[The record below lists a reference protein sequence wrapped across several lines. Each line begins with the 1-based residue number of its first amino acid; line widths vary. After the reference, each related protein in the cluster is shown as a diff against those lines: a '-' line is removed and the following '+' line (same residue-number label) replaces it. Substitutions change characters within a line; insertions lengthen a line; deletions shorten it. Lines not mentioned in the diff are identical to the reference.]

1 MFDEGRGGIKLADLS
16 DLIHL
21 HHQGLYRYAFRL
33 TGQSADAEDL
43 VQETYLQANR
53 KLHTIKNLGSLKPW
67 LFSILRNQHLMRLR
81 QRGKPVESLEDLG
94 DWPAPSSGIEA
105 EHDSELLQR
114 LLLEMP
120 EGYRTPL
127 ILFYLED
134 FTYRD
139 ISDQMG
145 IPIGTVM
152 SRLARAKD
160 WIRTRYPVDDLPCQ
174 QSSREER

>member
-1 MFDEGRGGIKLADLS
+1 MGDLS
-16 DLIHL
+16 EQIYL
-21 HHQGLYRYAFRL
+21 HHQSLYRYAFRL

-53 KLHTIKNLGSLKPW
+53 KLNTIKDLGSIKPW

-94 DWPAPSSGIEA
+94 EWVAPATNKEP

-139 ISDQMG
+139 ISEQMG

-160 WIRTRYPVDDLPCQ
+160 WIRTRYPVGDPPRPQLN
-174 QSSREER
+174 REER

>member
-1 MFDEGRGGIKLADLS
+1 MGDLS
-16 DLIHL
+16 EQIYL

-53 KLHTIKNLGSLKPW
+53 KLNTIKDLGSIKPW

-81 QRGKPVESLEDLG
+81 QRGKLVESLEDLG
-94 DWPAPSSGIEA
+94 EWVAPVTNKEP

-120 EGYRTPL
+120 EG
-127 ILFYLED
+127 
-134 FTYRD
+134 
-139 ISDQMG
+139 
-145 IPIGTVM
+145 
-152 SRLARAKD
+152 
-160 WIRTRYPVDDLPCQ
+160 
-174 QSSREER
+174 

>member
-1 MFDEGRGGIKLADLS
+1 MTDIDE
-16 DLIHL
+16 LIRL
-21 HHQGLYRYAFRL
+21 HHQALYRYAYRL

-43 VQETYLQANR
+43 VQETFLQANR
-53 KLHTIKNLGSLKPW
+53 KLNSVRNLASFKPW
-67 LFSILRNQHLMRLR
+67 LFAILRNQHLMRLR
-81 QRGKPVESLEDLG
+81 QRGKTVESIEDLG
-94 DWPAPSSGIEA
+94 DWPAPATVSDTN
-105 EHDSELLQR
+105 HDPELLQR

-139 ISDQMG
+139 IADQMG

-160 WIRTRYPVDDLPCQ
+160 WIRSRYPVDQLTHP
-174 QSSREER
+174 QSKREES